1 MIPRCPR
8 SPRSRRRAVVLV
20 SAALLLGACQP
31 STQTT
36 PLAGGTTVRTVSY
49 AIAQRNADRSPVR
62 WNPCAP
68 IHYVVSFTHAPS
80 FALAEITRAVQAM
93 ESASGLDFVYDG
105 ATSERPPRTG
115 TTLPD
120 GRPRPVLI
128 SFATATEVP
137 FGAPLA
143 SGWGQAITTTDPQTG
158 ERRYVTGQVVL
169 RPGGW
174 TEGTSSANP
183 LSLMLRHELGHV
195 VGLAHVSA
203 RTEIMGTG
211 GNGSARRWG
220 PGDLAGLAAVGR
232 PAGCL

>member
-1 MIPRCPR
+1 MIRR
-8 SPRSRRRAVVLV
+8 SPWRAVLV
-20 SAALLLGACQP
+20 VVSVALLLAACQP
-31 STQTT
+31 ATQTT
-36 PLAGGTTVRTVSY
+36 PLAGGTTVKTVTFT
-49 AIAQRNADRSPVR
+49 IAQRNPDRSPVR

-68 IHYVVSFTHAPS
+68 IHYVVRVTHAPS
-80 FALAEITRAVQAM
+80 FALAEISRAVQAL

-105 ATSERPPRTG
+105 VTSERPPRDG
-115 TTLPD
+115 ATLPD
-120 GRPRPVLI
+120 GSPRPVLI

-137 FGAPLA
+137 FGSPLA
-143 SGWGQAITTTDPQTG
+143 SGWGQALTTTDSQSG
-158 ERRYVTGQVVL
+158 ARRYVTGQVVL

-203 RTEIMGTG
+203 TTEIMGTG
-211 GNGSARRWG
+211 GNGTARRWG